1 MKKTEEKEKIKQHIS
16 AIQENYPPENYTLLR
31 EALDY
36 CLDLLKEKELMQQL
50 EEMRGE

>member
-1 MKKTEEKEKIKQHIS
+1 MEEKEKIRQHIS

-36 CLDLLKEKELMQQL
+36 CLDLLKEKEKELSD
-50 EEMRGE
+50 